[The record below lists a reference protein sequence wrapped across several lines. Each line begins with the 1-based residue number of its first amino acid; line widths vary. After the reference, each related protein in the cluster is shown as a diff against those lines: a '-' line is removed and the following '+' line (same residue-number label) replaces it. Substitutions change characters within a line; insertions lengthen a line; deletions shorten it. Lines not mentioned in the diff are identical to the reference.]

1 MTIGLRLTTCLGAF
15 LFIVFRC
22 GPLRGRRVGVVA
34 AGAAA
39 LRGRPLG
46 ERIVAGPGVTLRDA
60 GLRPL
65 LIVAV
70 GGFRVLDDLGFLSGA
85 FFRTTGEQM

>member
-22 GPLRGRRVGVVA
+22 GPLRGRGVGVDA
-34 AGAAA
+34 AGAA
-39 LRGRPLG
+39 LRGRPVG
-46 ERIVAGPGVTLRDA
+46 ERIVAGPGLTLRDA